1 MFEYNKNKVRKK
13 NTMENMRKMLR
24 DFSPYF
30 P

>member
-1 MFEYNKNKVRKK
+1 MFEYDKNKVRKK
-13 NTMENMRKMLR
+13 NTMKNMRKMLR